1 MSKLDKDKLIGVYP
15 SVLDNDKLF
24 NALGRTMADKLGLAY
39 LNVDFAKI
47 YNRIDDLEE
56 GVLDI
61 LAQDFNVSWYDYNA
75 TVEEKRAIIKNSMNA
90 RRHTGTKASVESI
103 ISDVMPGSKV
113 EEWFEYNGD
122 PYHFRMK
129 IPGTWTPE
137 KAEWITK
144 AISLVKNVRST
155 VDDYTFVLEWLHHLY
170 VGCALYTCG
179 RTTYNVPAVV
189 IEDDWY
195 IDEDSDMLLDEN
207 GILLIVE

>member
-1 MSKLDKDKLIGVYP
+1 MSKLDKDRLIGVYP
-15 SVLDNDKLF
+15 SVLENDKLYH
-24 NALGRTMADKLGLAY
+24 ALGRTMADKFGLAY
-39 LNVDFAKI
+39 ADVNLTKI
-47 YNRIDDLEE
+47 YNRIDELDA

-75 TVEEKRAIIKNSMNA
+75 TVEEKRAIIKSSMNA
-90 RRHTGTKASVESI
+90 RRHTGTKKSVESI
-103 ISDVMPGSKV
+103 ISDVIPGTKV

-137 KAEWITK
+137 KEEWISR

-155 VDDYTFVLEWLHHLY
+155 VDDYTFVLEWLQRLH
-170 VGCALYTCG
+170 VGCALYTAG
-179 RTTYNVPAVV
+179 HTTYNVPAVV
-189 IEDDWY
+189 IEADWY

>member
-1 MSKLDKDKLIGVYP
+1 MSKFSVENFMANLPDVILKDEHLKQ
-15 SVLDNDKLF
+15 
-24 NALGRTMADKLGLAY
+24 LAEVAARVMFKS
-39 LNVDFAKI
+39 LQDPRKAAI
-47 YNRIDDLEE
+47 YCRIDELDE

-61 LAQDFNVSWYDYNA
+61 LAKDFNVSWYDYNA
-75 TVEEKRAIIKNSMNA
+75 TIDEKRSIIRNSMNA
-90 RRHTGTKASVESI
+90 RRHIGTKASVESI
-103 ISDVMPGSKV
+103 ISDVMPGSQV
-113 EEWFEYNGD
+113 EEWFEYGGD
-122 PYHFRMK
+122 PFHFRMK
-129 IPGTWTPE
+129 IPGTWTQE